1 MKILPK
7 GMGIKV
13 LSQDF
18 SLKARLYFT
27 LIFTNG
33 VLAMPDSH
41 SAPGFAMSAGPLGPS
56 SAIPAEFPFFKALNK
71 CLISLWP
78 LLLEPLKTL

>member
-13 LSQDF
+13 LSQEF

-71 CLISLWP
+71 CLISLCP